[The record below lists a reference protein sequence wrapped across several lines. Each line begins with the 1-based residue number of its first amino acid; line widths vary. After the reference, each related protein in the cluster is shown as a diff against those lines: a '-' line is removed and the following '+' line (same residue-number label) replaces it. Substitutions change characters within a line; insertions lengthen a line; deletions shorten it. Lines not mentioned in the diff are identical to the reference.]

1 MNKDLLASQLA
12 TMEEPAGGL
21 ILDIGPAPKDL
32 AEEIAAWLQKHSGA

>member
-1 MNKDLLASQLA
+1 MNKDLLTSQLA

-32 AEEIAAWLQKHSGA
+32 AEEIAVRLQEYSGA